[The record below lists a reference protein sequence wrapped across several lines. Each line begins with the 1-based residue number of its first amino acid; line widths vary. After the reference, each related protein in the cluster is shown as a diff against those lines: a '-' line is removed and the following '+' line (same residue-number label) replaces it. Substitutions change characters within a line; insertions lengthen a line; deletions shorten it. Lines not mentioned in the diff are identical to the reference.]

1 MLIDTRIS
9 PLILIATTPSVRSA
23 IASHPRME
31 SILQSLDKMNH
42 YDRHAHMQRLLGLV
56 NGNEPLDETTL
67 TDEQAEDAR
76 TFQKFAAA
84 IEHAIRSPPTEH
96 PKRGLDWDV

>member
-1 MLIDTRIS
+1 
-9 PLILIATTPSVRSA
+9 
-23 IASHPRME
+23 
-31 SILQSLDKMNH
+31 
-42 YDRHAHMQRLLGLV
+42 MQRLLGLV

-76 TFQKFAAA
+76 AFQKFAAA